1 MLRSPG
7 VKDKT
12 EAEKHIAEAKLR
24 QFLAKLGQRKQNSK
38 SSDQEQIKAVPEEN
52 N

>member
-24 QFLAKLGQRKQNSK
+24 QFLAKLNKKKQNSQP
-38 SSDQEQIKAVPEEN
+38 SEQELTVVPNDN